1 MTALSKNITIFHR
14 ILSRIGE
21 DTAMKILATFQVNS
35 NPNDDECAKL
45 LTSPHVENKLDEIIK
60 YACKGKEKIAECIEQ

>member
-1 MTALSKNITIFHR
+1 
-14 ILSRIGE
+14 
-21 DTAMKILATFQVNS
+21 MKILATFQLNS

-60 YACKGKEKIAECIEQ
+60 YACKGKEKIAECIEQWAPQWKYEAYKIGK